1 MLPKT
6 SSTSF
11 FQFFQ
16 KSKSAS
22 NFISTPINVHN
33 EDDDD
38 ESKLYNNNNGNNDKQ
53 NDDSYRR
60 IGIKSILKI
69 QKGIQNEMFYTTTST
84 NIFNS
89 NNNKKIKNK
98 NIDAHCCLSIIA
110 LNRSL
115 DIMLTTCIDRDRI
128 YRAFICLLYNYKID
142 NVIFE

>member
-1 MLPKT
+1 MVPKT

-11 FQFFQ
+11 FKFFN
-16 KSKSAS
+16 KSKSAP
-22 NFISTPINVHN
+22 NFITTPSNVHD
-33 EDDDD
+33 EDDDDDD
-38 ESKLYNNNNGNNDKQ
+38 ESKLYNNGNNDKQ

-69 QKGIQNEMFYTTTST
+69 QKGIQNEMFYTTST

-89 NNNKKIKNK
+89 NNKKIKNK

-142 NVIFE
+142 NVILE

>member
-1 MLPKT
+1 MVPKIT
-6 SSTSF
+6 STSF
-11 FQFFQ
+11 FQFFN
-16 KSKSAS
+16 KSKSAP
-22 NFISTPINVHN
+22 NFITTPINVHD
-33 EDDDD
+33 EDDDDD
-38 ESKLYNNNNGNNDKQ
+38 ESNKDKQ

-69 QKGIQNEMFYTTTST
+69 QKGIQNEMFYTTST

-89 NNNKKIKNK
+89 NNKKIKNK

>member
-1 MLPKT
+1 MVPKT

-11 FQFFQ
+11 FQFFN
-16 KSKSAS
+16 KSKSAP
-22 NFISTPINVHN
+22 NFITTPINVHD
-33 EDDDD
+33 EDDDDD
-38 ESKLYNNNNGNNDKQ
+38 ESNKDKQ

-69 QKGIQNEMFYTTTST
+69 QKGIQNEMFYTTST

-89 NNNKKIKNK
+89 NNKKIKNK